1 MGLLDACGLGG
12 APLSA
17 EAAGAAL
24 SHVSSWGV
32 AGEADGQLQFPA
44 QAVEVNDLTLVA
56 CAGHAGAA
64 VQAFRPDR
72 SLSHK
77 LGQKADAEIAFA
89 YGLAADGALVAVAD
103 FGLHRV
109 QVFRDGGLLCTLAC
123 DGLVNP
129 QAVALAGGLAYVAGG
144 QRIFAFELAT
154 QKVAASWGGAGGAD
168 GRFAHGIRGLAV
180 HESRDEVYA
189 TDCENHR
196 VQVFTKAG
204 RHLRTLGGG
213 AGAALGAALSLLCAP
228 PRAVFDRPW
237 GVAVRGELLYVA
249 EHGAGRVQVL
259 TLDGRPLRSLAPKGC
274 GGLAGL
280 AFAGESGELLLA
292 TDFGKGR
299 VHVLSTE

>member
-17 EAAGAAL
+17 EAAGASL

-32 AGEADGQLQFPA
+32 AGEADGHLQFPA

-129 QAVALAGGLAYVAGG
+129 QSVALAGGLAFVAGG
-144 QRIFAFELAT
+144 QRIFAFELSA
-154 QKVAASWGGAGGAD
+154 
-168 GRFAHGIRGLAV
+168 F
-180 HESRDEVYA
+180 
-189 TDCENHR
+189 
-196 VQVFTKAG
+196 
-204 RHLRTLGGG
+204 
-213 AGAALGAALSLLCAP
+213 
-228 PRAVFDRPW
+228 
-237 GVAVRGELLYVA
+237 VAVTCCRSSTSAWGPDASPCL
-249 EHGAGRVQVL
+249 QV
-259 TLDGRPLRSLAPKGC
+259 R
-274 GGLAGL
+274 
-280 AFAGESGELLLA
+280 
-292 TDFGKGR
+292 
-299 VHVLSTE
+299 